1 LYVVL
6 TGRRSALLAG
16 DYTLHQAMTG
26 REIATL
32 LADGKIDTNEVSVKI
47 LEGWTAEQIAAE
59 LERLIC
65 LHHGN
70 PAERHFFWGIDK
82 EGRAIAEIL
91 QRESV
96 DRRNGSSPSSL
107 VLCAGSVGS
116 KEEFLTEVEKLRSSG
131 HMIRGYAL
139 AVVSRFPSSTISVD
153 TGRGN
158 KIEIISLL
166 HIA

>member
-1 LYVVL
+1 VIN
-6 TGRRSALLAG
+6 TESFSTLAKS
-16 DYTLHQAMTG
+16 Q
-26 REIATL
+26 
-32 LADGKIDTNEVSVKI
+32 
-47 LEGWTAEQIAAE
+47 LESAAE
-59 LERLIC
+59 DLARLIC

-107 VLCAGSVGS
+107 VLCAGSVGN

-131 HMIRGYAL
+131 HMIRGYTL